1 MLKPKFTTMLEIT
14 RNAASLLVCILREI
28 FDENSYARFLARAG
42 RASSA
47 EAYAEFV
54 HQEAHLRERRPRCC

>member
-1 MLKPKFTTMLEIT
+1 MLRTM
-14 RNAASLLVCILREI
+14 RNAAALLVCILREI
-28 FDENSYARFLARAG
+28 FDENSYARFLARSD
-42 RASSA
+42 RPSSA